1 MFVPSPFIDYNGE
14 VGTSKLSSLRFNAWV
29 TTEANA
35 RRFATFLE
43 QSMSGF
49 LAHTRRGGLQNGVLG
64 YKRYRDTYYLS
75 GHRSV
80 TQDGYLTNI
89 GQLGASS
96 NWTSETIPI
105 FIGGGHVHLSGSSFA
120 NQVALPSPSNLVN
133 GIAITNLRNR
143 ALMEAKQKAL
153 QRKLDLAESLTGIP
167 KTVQMVARSAST
179 VIRAWR
185 NVRSGNY
192 MQAARQLGLNRRT
205 FRNKDLASIWLELQY
220 GWLPLLS
227 DIFNGVQEVNRLLSD
242 QTAAPVHF
250 TVTRR
255 ARTGLTLFQNPTE
268 WSGFGGGVQMTDSY
282 AIAEVEVKYRL
293 RIRDANLAYLSGL
306 GITNPLYI
314 VWIAVPFSFV
324 VDWLVPIGDWLDG
337 MSAPLGLDFASGY
350 MSTRTSADVTLKAES
365 TNGRLASYAR
375 QYTTRDS
382 FGKAVTREQGTF
394 LERLPQVGF
403 PGLLPYI
410 HFPLGSNERIA
421 NASALIIS
429 TRKLR

>member
-1 MFVPSPFIDYNGE
+1 MYVPSPFIDYNGE
-14 VGTSKLSSLRFNAWV
+14 RSLSKAQSLRFNAWV

-35 RRFATFLE
+35 RRYATFLE
-43 QSMSGF
+43 QSMSTF
-49 LAHTRRGGLQNGVLG
+49 AAQTRRDGLQNGVLG

-80 TQDGYLTNI
+80 TQMSMLTNI
-89 GQLGASS
+89 GQLGVSTA
-96 NWTSETIPI
+96 WTSETIPI
-105 FIGGGHVHLSGSSFA
+105 LVNGGHIHLSGSSFA
-120 NQVALPSPSNLVN
+120 SQVALPTPTNLVN
-133 GIAITNLRNR
+133 SIAIGNLRNR

-153 QRKLDLAESLTGIP
+153 QRKLDLAETLTGIP

-185 NVRSGNY
+185 NVRAGRY

-220 GWLPLLS
+220 GWLPLLN

-242 QTAAPVHF
+242 KTAAPVHF
-250 TVTRR
+250 TVIRR
-255 ARTGLTLFQNPTE
+255 ASTGLSLFQNPIE
-268 WSGFGGGVQMTDSY
+268 WSGFGGAIQMTNSK
-282 AIAEVEVKYRL
+282 ALAEVEVKYRL

-314 VWIAVPFSFV
+314 IWIAVPFSFV

-337 MSAPLGLDFASGY
+337 MSAPLGLDFVSGY
-350 MSTRTSADVTLKAES
+350 MSTRTSADVTLKADS

-375 QYTTRDS
+375 QYTVRES
-382 FGKAVTREQGTF
+382 FGSAETREQGTY
-394 LERLPQVGF
+394 LERLPQSSF
-403 PGLLPYI
+403 PGVLPYI
-410 HFPLGSNERIA
+410 HFPIGSIGRVA